1 MGGARTRAASVAP
14 PRAMHYTLKR
24 IMLGQDL
31 LPLLRAFALRSRSAS
46 VDLRQ
51 FLASMPR
58 GQAQVGEVEA
68 VVRKLAAEGAL
79 VVSTEEAGRPWVL
92 SLPDYPVFALAEE
105 YKNLTMDASKPF
117 PREGTAPSPIP
128 AAELVTADVKEQ
140 LGALM
145 EASAPGM
152 KTVVKLQFPEG
163 VDALLVPQVSV
174 ATDLIEAAVA
184 KISRYLQN
192 GKNAAYAE
200 SKLGGVLRGNE
211 VLVRQA
217 IEDLA
222 TRPKKAA
229 STVLNPTDFTFRFWT
244 HLSNLVLQDIR
255 AKSDKT
261 DQDQGACQSAY
272 ILGYAVFHKKGA
284 VQREQEWTN
293 DRKSLE
299 VLVRKAPFVFGFQ
312 DLYDLKDD
320 KGTTFVSKHS
330 RDFIHSFLKEK
341 TKPKAEE
348 TIPYIVRVHA
358 AAQKKEYFIQRDL
371 VVPVFLKK
379 LAETAEDLRARYLDA
394 WTAELRADRTPEVTK
409 SDAAFRRD
417 VEFQVKEGYPLLAA
431 LSNGAILYQAGEETN
446 ISDSAKVELRKCF
459 AVENILRPFD
469 ELLGLSRLVLLKNAR
484 IYLPFWMTV
493 PVLSALLRMFRRMF
507 RGREAQPA
515 EKQQSA
521 PSSAARPAE
530 AETAKVVS
538 AAGGTEKPKVAQGK
552 EALLRYR
559 RSITSLISQY
569 VAHGRTIDD
578 TLEELAEKWNPLY
591 APEQKRNLVEDV
603 NALVRDFLRP
613 VRKSFLV
620 RPPDLKRIHSLA
632 EQLST
637 SKSLA
642 KIKKRDL
649 LMRYIELYMIRC
661 LQVKQL

>member
-1 MGGARTRAASVAP
+1 
-14 PRAMHYTLKR
+14 
-24 IMLGQDL
+24 MLGQDL
-31 LPLLRAFALRSRSAS
+31 LPLLRAFALRSKSAS

-58 GQAQVGEVEA
+58 GQAQVAEVEA
-68 VVRKLAAEGAL
+68 AVQTLATDGTL
-79 VVSTEEAGRPWVL
+79 VVSTEESGRPRIL

-105 YKNLTMDASKPF
+105 YKNLTLDASKPF
-117 PREGTAPSPIP
+117 PREETAPASIP
-128 AAELVTADVKEQ
+128 AAALITADVKAQ

-152 KTVVKLQFPEG
+152 KSVVKLQFPEG
-163 VDALLVPQVSV
+163 VDPLLVPQESV

-200 SKLGGVLRGNE
+200 SKLCGVLKGNE
-211 VLVRQA
+211 VLVRQS

-229 STVLNPTDFTFRFWT
+229 STVMNPTDFTFRFWT

-320 KGTTFVSKHS
+320 KGTTFVNKHS

-348 TIPYIVRVHA
+348 TVPYIVRLHA
-358 AAQKKEYFIQRDL
+358 AAPNKEYFIQRDL
-371 VVPVFLKK
+371 LVPVFLKK
-379 LAETAEDLRARYLDA
+379 LAEAAEDLRGRYLEA
-394 WTAELRADRTPEVTK
+394 WTAELRLDKTPAVAK

-417 VEFQVKEGYPLLAA
+417 VEFQVKQGYPLLSA
-431 LSNGAILYQAGEETN
+431 LANGAILYQAGEETK
-446 ISDSAKVELRKCF
+446 ISEAAKAELRKCF

-469 ELLGLSRLVLLKNAR
+469 ELLGLSRLLLLRNAR

-493 PVLSALLRMFRRMF
+493 PILSGILRMFRRMF
-507 RGREAQPA
+507 QGREAKA
-515 EKQQSA
+515 DDRQQSA
-521 PSSAARPAE
+521 QSPAARPAE

-538 AAGGTEKPKVAQGK
+538 AASGADKPKAAESK

-559 RSITSLISQY
+559 RSITSLVSQY
-569 VAHGRTIDD
+569 VAKGRTIDD
-578 TLEELAEKWNPLY
+578 TLGELAEKWNPLY

-642 KIKKRDL
+642 QIKKRDI